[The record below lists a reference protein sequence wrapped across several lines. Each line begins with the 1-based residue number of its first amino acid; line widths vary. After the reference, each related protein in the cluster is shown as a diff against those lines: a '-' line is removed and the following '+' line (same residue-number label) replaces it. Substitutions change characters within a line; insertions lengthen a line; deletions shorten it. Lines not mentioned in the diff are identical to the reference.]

1 MKIVFIIA
9 ILFLLTGLRA
19 QAPKEIHAT
28 FSQYDYERVG
38 EGRDNKPTVEL
49 FHIRTKTSSEEVI
62 IELVAEYEKIKGSY
76 EVYNILGIR
85 VQNGQITGRATT
97 FSTAGLPRGI
107 YLLRVIIGKKQ
118 STKKFLV
125 R

>member
-19 QAPKEIHAT
+19 QAPGEIHAT
-28 FSQYDYERVG
+28 FPQYDYERVG

-49 FHIRTKTSSEEVI
+49 FHIPTKTSSEEVI
-62 IELVAEYEKIKGSY
+62 IELVAEYETIKGSY
-76 EVYNILGIR
+76 EVYNIFGIR
-85 VQNGQITGRATT
+85 LQHGRITGWTT
-97 FSTAGLPRGI
+97 TLSTAGLSRGI
-107 YLLRVIIGKKQ
+107 YLLRVIIDKKQ